1 MNPSAP
7 SPPGLPRRYAIAFS
21 FPGERRE
28 YVERVA
34 RALLPAF
41 GGETDGKARI
51 FYDAWH
57 EEPIIGYNTAR
68 KLQQIYAHD
77 ADLVVPFY
85 CQDYLNK
92 KWCGVELRAIE
103 ALLYD
108 QQFDRVLP
116 FRFDL
121 VDIPSSFKTDV
132 FPVVTNRPPE
142 EIAALILA
150 RYNALQ
156 QTAFT
161 LPERPPEPPPR
172 LGNLRP
178 ATPLFVGR
186 ERELAALEAAVFAPP
201 PRRVVVAH
209 GFGGMGKTELAVAFA
224 DRHAAK
230 FPAGLWM
237 LGAEGKQ
244 SLLPL
249 LGELAP
255 ELGLPASAGPDESAE
270 QRGRCVLAEL
280 HRRASA
286 ARETDPDGGAACLL
300 VLDNV
305 SERAL
310 LAEPQRAALA
320 GADWLQILAT
330 TRLSPADL
338 RAGRGQGLAFVP
350 VDTLEPE
357 AALDLLRRHQ
367 PDGQWPA
374 ATASGDEAAA
384 RELVH
389 ELGGFTLTLESV
401 ALYLG
406 LHPDIRPAAYLKRL
420 RKEGLPSA
428 DALGADPDVATQT
441 RHREKQLALVLDA
454 TLQKLAPA
462 ERATLDYAALLPPD
476 NIPWPW
482 LRAVVAR
489 ELPDALREEEGY
501 PDPWLGIRSR
511 LEGLRLLTPTNHPEL
526 ARLHRMVA
534 AQLREGLSRN
544 AAEMLRRLRTTVE
557 RFALALEDDILH
569 APAQHVW
576 QVAPLEEAVR
586 HWRDGEQDTALGHIA
601 GVVGTIEATLGRL
614 DVAGTFLGIYHE
626 TAERNLAANPESA
639 QTARDVSVSLERL
652 GDFLASRGL
661 PGDAEKALGHYQRS
675 LEVRERLL
683 LANPESAQA
692 ARDVSVSLNK
702 LADSLANRGL
712 PGDAEKAL
720 GHYQRS
726 LEVSERLLLA
736 NPESA
741 QAARDVSVSLNK
753 LADSLANRGLPGDAE
768 KALGHY
774 QRSLAVAERLLQANP
789 ESAQAARDV
798 SVSLERLG
806 DFLASRGLPGDAEKA
821 LGHYQRSL
829 EVSERLLLANPESA
843 QAARDVSVSLDQLA
857 DFLAS
862 RGLPGDAEKALGH
875 YQRSL
880 AVAERLLQANP
891 DSAQAAR
898 DVSVSLE
905 RLGDFLARRG
915 LPGDAETALGH
926 YQRSLEVSERLLV
939 ANPESAQ
946 AARDVSV
953 SLNKLGDFLAR
964 RGLPGDAETALG
976 HYQRSLEV
984 RERLLVANP
993 ESASVVRDVVVS
1005 HFKLAQFGLQ
1015 GGNQALAM
1023 RHFGEC
1029 HRLLHARIAV
1039 GVTFDPPI
1047 MNLYQQL
1054 HAAFGGGA

>member
-1 MNPSAP
+1 MNSAAP

-41 GGETDGKARI
+41 GGETKGKSCI

-68 KLQQIYAHD
+68 KLQQIYAHN

-92 KWCGVELRAIE
+92 QWCGVELRAIE

-121 VDIPSSFKTDV
+121 VDIPGSFKTDV

-156 QTAFT
+156 QTALT

-237 LGAEGKQ
+237 LGAEGKLE
-244 SLLPL
+244 LLPL

-270 QRGRCVLAEL
+270 QRGRRVLAEL

-286 ARETDPDGGAACLL
+286 ARDTDPDGGAACLL

-330 TRLSPADL
+330 TRLAPADL

-428 DALGADPDVATQT
+428 DALGANPDVAAQT

-462 ERATLDYAALLPPD
+462 ERATLVYAALLPPD
-476 NIPWPW
+476 SIPWPW

-489 ELPDALREEEGY
+489 ELPDALRKEEGY

-511 LEGLRLLTPTNHPEL
+511 LEGLRLLTPAAHPEI
-526 ARLHRMVA
+526 ARLHRMVG
-534 AQLREGLSRN
+534 AQLRARM
-544 AAEMLRRLRTTVE
+544 AERRKQRLRHVREIVSQMASQLESSVEHHSGDLWMLRPLQEAIRLLDSGE
-557 RFALALEDDILH
+557 PDEALALAAD
-569 APAQHVW
+569 
-576 QVAPLEEAVR
+576 
-586 HWRDGEQDTALGHIA
+586 
-601 GVVGTIEATLGRL
+601 VVGGVELDIGRL
-614 DVAGTFLGIYHE
+614 DTAFDFLCRAEKSRRILHE
-626 TAERNLAANPESA
+626 RDATDADAARSL
-639 QTARDVSVSLERL
+639 SVTLNKL
-652 GDFLASRGL
+652 GDLLARRGL
-661 PGDAEKALGHYQRS
+661 PGDAEKALGHYQRC
-675 LEVRERLL
+675 
-683 LANPESAQA
+683 LAL
-692 ARDVSVSLNK
+692 R
-702 LADSLANRGL
+702 
-712 PGDAEKAL
+712 
-720 GHYQRS
+720 
-726 LEVSERLLLA
+726 
-736 NPESA
+736 
-741 QAARDVSVSLNK
+741 
-753 LADSLANRGLPGDAE
+753 
-768 KALGHY
+768 
-774 QRSLAVAERLLQANP
+774 ERLLQANP

-798 SVSLERLG
+798 LVSLERLAAFEG
-806 DFLASRGLPGDAEKA
+806 GRAGGENEA
-821 LGHYQRSL
+821 LELQVRSL
-829 EVSERLLLANPESA
+829 EIALKLREQNPSSFFYQRTAAVSFIQTYQRA
-843 QAARDVSVSLDQLA
+843 QAAGNQ
-857 DFLAS
+857 
-862 RGLPGDAEKALGH
+862 P
-875 YQRSL
+875 L
-880 AVAERLLQANP
+880 AVQCLAGCFSVLDPLVQA
-891 DSAQAAR
+891 
-898 DVSVSLE
+898 
-905 RLGDFLARRG
+905 
-915 LPGDAETALGH
+915 
-926 YQRSLEVSERLLV
+926 
-939 ANPESAQ
+939 
-946 AARDVSV
+946 
-953 SLNKLGDFLAR
+953 
-964 RGLPGDAETALG
+964 
-976 HYQRSLEV
+976 
-984 RERLLVANP
+984 
-993 ESASVVRDVVVS
+993 
-1005 HFKLAQFGLQ
+1005 
-1015 GGNQALAM
+1015 
-1023 RHFGEC
+1023 
-1029 HRLLHARIAV
+1029 
-1039 GVTFDPPI
+1039 GVELDPP
-1047 MNLYQQL
+1047 MRQL
-1054 HAAFGGGA
+1054 HGQLKPLFSGGAPE